1 MVSNRADL
9 NIIKFVDHLITSVVK
24 LVTIKF
30 LDIEVE
36 PPIDCDHPVI
46 LTGIRM
52 NFFHRRSFLSDIL
65 FSRCSSFLRIYWD
78 KFDFLRNFSGVW

>member
-36 PPIDCDHPVI
+36 PTNQLRSPGDIDWDPHE
-46 LTGIRM
+46 
-52 NFFHRRSFLSDIL
+52 FLSRSQ
-65 FSRCSSFLRIYWD
+65 FS
-78 KFDFLRNFSGVW
+78 